1 LLGISED
8 ENYSIDGLI
17 ILSCTISQ
25 EHFMAS
31 TKNKYKDNIYLVIL
45 ALGFALLGVS
55 FVVPNGSVWQS
66 TIISIAANLITLAVF
81 SFFIIEK
88 LLDNQSQRERAIA
101 LQDIEVFLLNTDT
114 HELFLLEFALKRGEL
129 SRGEIVGRIG
139 MVLKDTTTR
148 YNIEYMKKV
157 DFLEQINQILADDQ
171 RQKLIIDCST
181 EEMSQFKPLK
191 AIGQHDSKQK
201 SIHSSKG

>member
-8 ENYSIDGLI
+8 ETYSINSPI
-17 ILSCTISQ
+17 ILSYTISQ

-55 FVVPNGSVWQS
+55 FVVPNG
-66 TIISIAANLITLAVF
+66 TLISIAANLITLAVF

-139 MVLKDTTTR
+139 MAMKDTTAR
-148 YNIEYMKKV
+148 YNIEYLKKI
-157 DFLEQINQILADDQ
+157 DFLEQVNQILEDDK
-171 RQKLIIDCST
+171 RQKLIIDCSA
-181 EEMSQFKPLK
+181 EELNQFKPLK
-191 AIGQHDSKQK
+191 AIGQYDSKQK
-201 SIHSSKG
+201 LIHSSKG

>member
-1 LLGISED
+1 
-8 ENYSIDGLI
+8 
-17 ILSCTISQ
+17 
-25 EHFMAS
+25 MAN

-55 FVVPNGSVWQS
+55 FVVPNSSVWQS
-66 TIISIAANLITLAVF
+66 LIISIAANLITLAVF
-81 SFFIIEK
+81 SFFIVEK

-101 LQDIEVFLLNTDT
+101 LQDIEVYLLNTDT

-171 RQKLIIDCST
+171 RHKLIIDCST